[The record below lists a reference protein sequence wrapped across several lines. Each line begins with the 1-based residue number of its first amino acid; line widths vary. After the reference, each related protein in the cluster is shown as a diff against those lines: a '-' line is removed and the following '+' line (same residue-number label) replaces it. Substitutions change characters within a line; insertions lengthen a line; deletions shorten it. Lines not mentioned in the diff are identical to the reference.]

1 MSLLRKVM
9 LERRKHI
16 PNRPELNR
24 KIYENFFRI
33 MPEDTKRVFIYVSV
47 GTEADTRMI
56 IETLFERGITVAIPK
71 SYGVQM
77 DFFEVRTLEGLK
89 KTQSGVLEPALDP
102 DLTIE
107 EEIASRALYPDQ
119 PADLMILPGVVYD
132 ERGGR
137 IGYGLGFYDRYLENR
152 PCYKI
157 ALGYEDQVMRDPLPL
172 KKDDVL
178 INMLITD
185 AGIRTFDR

>member
-16 PNRPELNR
+16 PNRPELDE
-24 KIYENFFRI
+24 KIYEHFFSV

-47 GTEADTRMI
+47 GTEADTRKI
-56 IETLFERGITVAIPK
+56 IKTLFERGITVAIPK

-77 DFFEVRTLEGLK
+77 DFFEVKTLEGLE
-89 KTQSGVLEPALDP
+89 KTQSGVMEPVLPGELEEM
-102 DLTIE
+102 IE
-107 EEIASRALYPDQ
+107 QYALYPDEDT
-119 PADLMILPGVVYD
+119 DLMILPGVVYD

-137 IGYGLGFYDRYLENR
+137 MGYGLGFYDRYLENR
-152 PCYKI
+152 PCRKI

-185 AGIRTFDR
+185 EKIRTFDR